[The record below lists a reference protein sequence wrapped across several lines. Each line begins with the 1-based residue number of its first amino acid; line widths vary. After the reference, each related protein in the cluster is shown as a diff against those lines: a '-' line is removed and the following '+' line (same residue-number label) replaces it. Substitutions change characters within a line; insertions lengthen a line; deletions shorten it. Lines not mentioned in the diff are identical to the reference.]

1 MLPKIARITAPAD
14 FSRVT
19 KSGIRASTESFVAYL
34 YIQPASKDID
44 ERESQRRAGL
54 IVGKSAGG
62 SVQRHRLS
70 RKLRHL
76 IAPELTKFPAGS
88 LLVIRALTQKSE
100 SAGGKSVESHV
111 EKLFSDLI
119 RKSQRFT
126 EKVESV

>member
-1 MLPKIARITAPAD
+1 MLPKYARITTPAD

-19 KSGIRASTESFVAYL
+19 KSGIRATTESFVGYL
-34 YIQPASKDID
+34 YIQPAPKDP
-44 ERESQRRAGL
+44 QPRAGL

-76 IAPELTKFPAGS
+76 IAPTLDKFPEGS
-88 LLVIRALTQKSE
+88 LLVIRALAQKSDE
-100 SAGGKSVESHV
+100 KNDKSVEIQI

-119 RKSQRFT
+119 RKS
-126 EKVESV
+126 EKFKNKADA